1 MADSA
6 CSGVQSGLQRIKD
19 DTPVQLDNQFAV
31 DVKPFERDVHER
43 RHNFGEKAA
52 QRVSGFSLQL
62 DGAARLEGQAA
73 KAVPFRLELPSTR
86 FIANRLRRSRLHRS
100 AAEPQGKQVRELD
113 SSRPS

>member
-31 DVKPFERDVHER
+31 DDKPFERDVHQR

-52 QRVSGFSLQL
+52 QRLSGFSLSSTAPPSLKAKQRKPSHFGSNCHPPGSFGSPSADL
-62 DGAARLEGQAA
+62 ASIGA
-73 KAVPFRLELPSTR
+73 PPSR
-86 FIANRLRRSRLHRS
+86 KEN
-100 AAEPQGKQVRELD
+100 K
-113 SSRPS
+113 